1 MTEIIKYNP
10 LKGAVLPAAVIIMTM
25 VIITIIII
33 WLLFVTEPQPQAR
46 LEQLVPVKVMLAEVK
61 SQPVRPYEQVTG
73 RLRPL
78 KTAQIRFQVAGNVVA
93 RKVEPGRQVKRG
105 QVLMRL
111 QDQDYR
117 DQLQQAAAQLVIEEK
132 SVSRDQNLLAYARN
146 NLQLQQ
152 QEEQRLAALAKQNL
166 IAQSRLDSTR
176 QRRFDLQA
184 EVARL
189 QYSVATNHA
198 RIRMRTA
205 QSSIAQR
212 NLDRSVLIAP
222 FDGIINEVFLD
233 EGDYVNANQA
243 ALTLV
248 DISQFD
254 VQLNVRAAVMAG
266 LGLKQ
271 MVSVRINDHQSQGE
285 IVALQPDPD
294 ISTNTHQI
302 RVRVANRQALP
313 GLLAIVELPLPAP
326 SRALLVPV
334 SAVLNAHAKSFVFV
348 YENNMIR
355 KTAVQLGRRVNST
368 YIVRQGLLA
377 GQKIVA
383 RDATGLADQQ
393 TVITE

>member
-25 VIITIIII
+25 VMITIIII

-46 LEQLVPVKVMLAEVK
+46 LEQLAPVKVVLAEVK

-78 KTAQIRFQVAGNVVA
+78 KTAQIRFQVAGNVVV
-93 RKVEPGRQVKRG
+93 RKVEPGTQVKRG

-184 EVARL
+184 EVARM

-212 NLDRSVLIAP
+212 NLDRSVLTAP

-334 SAVLNAHAKSFVFV
+334 PAVLNAHAKSFVFV
-348 YENNMIR
+348 YENNMLR

-383 RDATGLADQQ
+383 RDVTGLADQQ